1 MCVGLTAGEP
11 WGQLGWRER
20 LVAPLAV
27 AFNLPAGLMLNLD
40 AVYGVSPLGGLAAA
54 VEADR
59 TFAGSILATVIR
71 NDGVMPWASYFVPI
85 EPFFFSTFALTIVF
99 QLAFALVIMLR
110 LAYRLISA
118 VSARIVDEIAETYP
132 LSAALFLGAVPF
144 SVVLFAVIVA
154 VDAVS

>member
-1 MCVGLTAGEP
+1 M
-11 WGQLGWRER
+11 
-20 LVAPLAV
+20 
-27 AFNLPAGLMLNLD
+27 
-40 AVYGVSPLGGLAAA
+40 
-54 VEADR
+54 
-59 TFAGSILATVIR
+59 
-71 NDGVMPWASYFVPI
+71 
-85 EPFFFSTFALTIVF
+85 F